1 MKGIPTVL
9 ITVSPEVSAQM
20 RPPRALYPKGFKIG
34 NSLGK
39 PGMRELQKAVLR
51 DALTLLTVDTRPGS
65 YCYARLSR
73 LRRVSRTTTRKKVTT
88 EQVMQKTIGILTGGG
103 DAPGLNAVIRAVVK
117 TATGEFGMR
126 VVGIEDGFEGLL
138 GETRTRTL
146 SHSEVRGLLPRGGTI
161 LGTRN
166 RGKFVEHSVNGVS
179 STSESLYAEAVANI
193 EKLGISALLVLGGEG
208 TLTIGAEFDRRG
220 VPVVGVPKT
229 IDNDLACTEL
239 TFGFVTALDI
249 ATEALDRLHTTAE
262 SHDRVMILEVMGRNA
277 GWIALHSGIAG
288 GADVILIP
296 EIPFSMESV
305 ARKIR
310 AREEGGSNFSIIVT
324 AEGAIETGHQ
334 QIFQDSGDPQHAP
347 RLGGIGQYCRSQ
359 LEELTGKETRCVVLG
374 HLQRGGRPN
383 AFDRMLAT
391 TYGACAVRAFA
402 EGKHGVMVALQAG
415 DVVTVPISEAVANV
429 KTVPPNGQMVTT
441 ARDTGISFG
450 APDEAKYHRLV

>member
-1 MKGIPTVL
+1 M
-9 ITVSPEVSAQM
+9 
-20 RPPRALYPKGFKIG
+20 Y
-34 NSLGK
+34 NS
-39 PGMRELQKAVLR
+39 
-51 DALTLLTVDTRPGS
+51 
-65 YCYARLSR
+65 
-73 LRRVSRTTTRKKVTT
+73 
-88 EQVMQKTIGILTGGG
+88 IGILTGGG
-103 DAPGLNAVIRAVVK
+103 DAPGLNAVIRAAVK
-117 TATGEFGMR
+117 TATGEYGTR

-138 GETRTRTL
+138 GETKTREL
-146 SHSEVRGLLPRGGTI
+146 SQADVRGLLPRGGTI

-166 RGKFVEHSVNGVS
+166 RGRFVEHTAGGS
-179 STSESLYAEAVANI
+179 STSEAVYQEAVQNL
-193 EKLGISALLVLGGEG
+193 ERLGIDSLLVLGGEG
-208 TLTIGAEFDRRG
+208 TLTIATEFDRRG
-220 VPVVGVPKT
+220 IPVVGVPKT

-305 ARKIR
+305 AAKVR
-310 AREEGGSNFSIIVT
+310 ARDEGGSNFSIIVT
-324 AEGAIETGHQ
+324 AEGAVETGHE
-334 QIFQDSGDPQHAP
+334 QIFQDSGDPHHAP
-347 RLGGIGQYCRSQ
+347 RLGGIASYCQKQ
-359 LEELTGKETRCVVLG
+359 LEMLTGKETRCVVLG

-391 TYGACAVRAFA
+391 TFGACAVRALI
-402 EGKHGVMVALQAG
+402 EGKRGTMVALQAG

-429 KTVPPNGQMVTT
+429 KTVPPDGQMVRT

-450 APDEAKYHRLV
+450 APDEGKFHRFV